1 MTTCIIN
8 LKPAFALT
16 TEQFWQLC
24 VANPELRLEH
34 STAGE
39 LIICPLFGGITS
51 NRNAH
56 LICELY
62 NWADSDATGIA
73 FGSSTGFTLPNGAT
87 RAPSAAW
94 LRQER
99 WDALTPE
106 QRERFVPFCP
116 DFVVELLSKSDEL
129 QTTQAKMQEYID
141 NGARLGWLINRESK
155 QIQIYQPNQTDEIL
169 DAPQSISADPVL
181 KGFRLNLGSIW

>member
-1 MTTCIIN
+1 MTYIVN
-8 LKPAFALT
+8 LKPAIALT
-16 TEQFWQLC
+16 TEKFWQLC

-34 STAGE
+34 SAAGE
-39 LIICPLFGGITS
+39 LIIRPLFGGITS

-73 FGSSTGFTLPNGAT
+73 FGSSTGFTLPTGAT
-87 RAPSAAW
+87 RSPSAAW

-99 WDALTPE
+99 WNTLTPD

-116 DFVVELLSKSDEL
+116 DFVVEMLSQIDDL
-129 QTTQAKMQEYID
+129 QITQAKMQEYIN
-141 NGARLGWLINRESK
+141 NGSQLGWLINRKDQQVEVYRPV
-155 QIQIYQPNQTDEIL
+155 QIVEIL
-169 DAPQSISADPVL
+169 NAPQSVSGKPVL
-181 KGFRLNLGSIW
+181 PGFTLNLVPVW

>member
-1 MTTCIIN
+1 MTTCIVN
-8 LKPAFALT
+8 LEPAIALT

-24 VANPELRLEH
+24 IANPELRLEH
-34 STAGE
+34 SAAGE
-39 LIICPLFGGITS
+39 LIVRPLFGGITS

-62 NWADSDATGIA
+62 NWADANATGIA

-87 RAPSAAW
+87 RSPSAAW

-99 WDALTPE
+99 WDALTSD

-116 DFVVELLSKSDEL
+116 DFVVELLSQSEDLKM
-129 QTTQAKMQEYID
+129 TQAKMQEYID

-155 QIQIYQPNQTDEIL
+155 QIQIYQPNQTVEIL
-169 DAPQSISADPVL
+169 DTPQSISGEPVL
-181 KGFRLNLGSIW
+181 PGFRLNLDWIW